1 VTRLKLLA
9 VLAAMLLA
17 GCATGTPGE
26 SPGQAAS
33 SGARDSGG
41 QVLPADASALAPD
54 GSSGPA
60 QTLDRSATGGILPP
74 DSLALVTV
82 DGLHVRDKA
91 SLSGTLVGK
100 LPKGTRVLVVGNPNA
115 LGPVT
120 ANGYDWYYILYR
132 ADQNDPS
139 TEILGWAAA
148 GDAQAPYLATLK
160 ARCAQAADVA
170 LTAWEQLACYGNGPQ
185 TFEGTYG
192 CGGCGGFAPGSFEPA
207 WLADP
212 IAGGFQVLTVKPGK
226 GLGRLDMHFP
236 PDKGLADPVE
246 GSILRVVGH
255 YDDSAAS
262 TCRIAPGPD
271 GAQVAADQRAALLF
285 CRERFVVDSYE
296 QIGTDPSYP
305 AGG

>member
-17 GCATGTPGE
+17 GCATGTPAG
-26 SPGQAAS
+26 SPGQVAS
-33 SGARDSGG
+33 SGAQGSGAP
-41 QVLPADASALAPD
+41 VAPADASALAP
-54 GSSGPA
+54 GASSGPA
-60 QTLDRSATGGILPP
+60 QTVDRSTTGGILPP

-82 DGLHVRDKA
+82 DGLHVRDKP
-91 SLSGTLVGK
+91 SLTARAVGK
-100 LPKGTRVLVVGNPNA
+100 LPRGTRVLVVGNPSD
-115 LGPVT
+115 LGPVK
-120 ANGYDWYYILYR
+120 ANGYDWYYIFYR
-132 ADQNDPS
+132 AHENDPS
-139 TEILGWAAA
+139 TEILGWAAV
-148 GDAQAPYLATLK
+148 GDAQGPYLATLK
-160 ARCAQAADVA
+160 PRCDQAAQVI
-170 LTAWEQLACYGNGPQ
+170 LTAYEQLSCYGNGSQ

-192 CGGCGGFAPGSFEPA
+192 CGGCGGFAPGSFDPA

-212 IAGGFQVLTVKPGK
+212 IGGAFHVLTVKPGK
-226 GLGRLDMHFP
+226 GIGRLDMHIP

>member
-1 VTRLKLLA
+1 
-9 VLAAMLLA
+9 M
-17 GCATGTPGE
+17 
-26 SPGQAAS
+26 
-33 SGARDSGG
+33 
-41 QVLPADASALAPD
+41 
-54 GSSGPA
+54 
-60 QTLDRSATGGILPP
+60 GGILPP
-74 DSLALVTV
+74 DSLAIVTV
-82 DGLHVRDKA
+82 DGLHVRDNP
-91 SLSGTLVGK
+91 SLSGGVVGK

-120 ANGYDWYYILYR
+120 ANGNDWYYILYR
-132 ADQNDPS
+132 AENNPS
-139 TEILGWAAA
+139 TEVLGWAAV
-148 GDAQAPYLATLK
+148 GSTEAPYLATLK
-160 ARCAQAADVA
+160 PRCEQAAQVT
-170 LTAWEQLACYGNGPQ
+170 LTAYEQLACYGNGAQ
-185 TFEGTYG
+185 TLEGTYG
-192 CGGCGGFAPGSFEPA
+192 CGGCGGFAPGSFDPA

-212 IAGGFQVLTVKPGK
+212 MAGSFQILTVKPGE
-226 GLGRLDMHFP
+226 GLGRLDIHFP
-236 PDKGLADPVE
+236 PDKGLGDPVE